1 MSQLIIAS
9 VMLGMTQTITEA
21 NLNRKVWCAAKNNTN
36 NERKKESC
44 IKKLNKS
51 LNGPFI
57 QAAMKKTEVSL
68 LKKKKSVTIEIYI
81 YLYFSSWLSIY
92 KWISSVNPYYWL
104 SHYNYERFPSGTF
117 RDQIKT

>member
-57 QAAMKKTEVSL
+57 QAAMKKNGSL
-68 LKKKKSVTIEIYI
+68 PIKKEKKCYNWNLYLFIFFFLTIYI
-81 YLYFSSWLSIY
+81 QMNF
-92 KWISSVNPYYWL
+92 
-104 SHYNYERFPSGTF
+104 
-117 RDQIKT
+117 